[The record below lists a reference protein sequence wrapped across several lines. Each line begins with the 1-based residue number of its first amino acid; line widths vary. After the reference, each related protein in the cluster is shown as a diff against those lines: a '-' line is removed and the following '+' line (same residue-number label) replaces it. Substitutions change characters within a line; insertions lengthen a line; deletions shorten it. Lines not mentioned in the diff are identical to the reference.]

1 MKDLHKLFMDPLPE
15 RREWIEN
22 GILPKGALFV
32 FGGGTAIGKTF
43 IILNLLRQLVEGT
56 TFLNTEWRVMDK
68 PKSILYLDAEIGE
81 DLLAQRVKQVFE
93 GCTALKPKIIM
104 ADCATATCK
113 LDVNEGRQELF
124 KKIRACPVVP
134 DIIVI
139 DPLSYF
145 LEQDDSDNLVATH
158 VYNTCRMA
166 QEQFNKDL
174 TFIISHH
181 YRKKPS
187 GRGMETYDPL
197 DLTEFRGA
205 SQWANI
211 SWTMMTLNRTH
222 DNNDGGWV
230 LEARFPKIR
239 ANKPISGTYYFVMK
253 DERMTL
259 WPKGVAKVKN
269 PTWG

>member
-1 MKDLHKLFMDPLPE
+1 MKDLHKLFVDPLPE

-22 GILPKGALFV
+22 GILPKGALFL
-32 FGGGTAIGKTF
+32 FGGGTSIGKTF
-43 IILNLLRQLVEGT
+43 IVLNLLRQLVEGT
-56 TFLNTEWRVMDK
+56 TFLNTEWRVVDK

-93 GCTALKPKIIM
+93 GCTALKPDIIM
-104 ADCATATCK
+104 VDCYTSTCK

-124 KKIRACPVVP
+124 KKIRQCPTKP

-145 LEQDDSDNLVATH
+145 MEQDDSDNAAAQQ
-158 VYNTCRMA
+158 VYTTCRMA

-181 YRKKPS
+181 YRKRPS
-187 GRGMETYDPL
+187 GRGLETYDPL
-197 DLTEFRGA
+197 EPAEFRGA
-205 SQWANI
+205 SKWTDM
-211 SWTMMTLNRTH
+211 SWTTMTLNRTH
-222 DNNDGGWV
+222 DNADGGWD

-239 ANKPISGTYYFVMK
+239 ANKPISGTHYFTMK
-253 DERMTL
+253 DKRMTL
-259 WPKGVAKVKN
+259 WPKGSVRAKN